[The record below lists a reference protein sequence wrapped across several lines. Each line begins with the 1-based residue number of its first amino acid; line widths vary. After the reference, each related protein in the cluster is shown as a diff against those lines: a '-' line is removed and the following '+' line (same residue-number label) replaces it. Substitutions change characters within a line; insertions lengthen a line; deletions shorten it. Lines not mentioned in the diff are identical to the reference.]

1 MRFGLGILGL
11 RVRARA
17 RGRLRIYACKE
28 CRDGAMHNICNMQ
41 KPYNF
46 PTGALKAYSSDQAF
60 YLSAFVIS
68 KTYPNSCPK
77 PSGRQLNAKVC
88 GSTES
93 VKRR

>member
-17 RGRLRIYACKE
+17 RARLRIYACRE

-46 PTGALKAYSSDQAF
+46 TTDALKAYSSDQVF

-68 KTYPNSCPK
+68 RTHIVAQS
-77 PSGRQLNAKVC
+77 QAE
-88 GSTES
+88 GS
-93 VKRR
+93 